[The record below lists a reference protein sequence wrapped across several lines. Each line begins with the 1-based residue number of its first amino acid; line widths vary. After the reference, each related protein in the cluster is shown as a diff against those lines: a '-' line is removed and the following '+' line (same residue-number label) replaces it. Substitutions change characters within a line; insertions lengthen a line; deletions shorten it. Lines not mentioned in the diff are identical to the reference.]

1 LFQIVPVAVLYPEQ
15 LLILR
20 LPSIVANRPSLA
32 QWATEAPMG
41 IPGALSPSLLSKF
54 STDLKSGSE
63 SILLSVEED
72 KTSNHQ
78 INKILL
84 NFLQV

>member
-1 LFQIVPVAVLYPEQ
+1 MFQILPVAVLYPEQ

-32 QWATEAPMG
+32 QWATDAPMG

-54 STDLKSGSE
+54 STDLK
-63 SILLSVEED
+63 IVIILSVSEYFEGFFC
-72 KTSNHQ
+72 SE
-78 INKILL
+78 
-84 NFLQV
+84 

>member
-78 INKILL
+78 INKIL
-84 NFLQV
+84 QV

>member
-1 LFQIVPVAVLYPEQ
+1 MFQILPVAVLYPEQ

-32 QWATEAPMG
+32 QWATDAPMG

-54 STDLKSGSE
+54 STDLKSGS
-63 SILLSVEED
+63 ILSVSED
-72 KTSNHQ
+72 RTPNQDFKGFFVVTKSI
-78 INKILL
+78 INK
-84 NFLQV
+84 